1 MSDQI
6 TITRI
11 ELFQVAMVPAAVH
24 AAAHGTIGQR
34 NVILARV
41 WDSDG
46 ASGWGECVAFP
57 AAGYLRETVDTA
69 WTALRNGVAPA
80 VIGRSF
86 DGPIALAEYLKGAMP
101 HNPVAS
107 ATVEMAAWDMMA
119 RRQQRSL
126 ANLIGGIHDWVPAG
140 ATVAVL
146 DHPEQ
151 LAQRVAA
158 AAATGYK
165 RIKVKIDPSRALT
178 VAREAV
184 SAAGAVPIVADANGS
199 FPPGETQTLRE
210 LDAAGLAWIEQP
222 YGPASLKA
230 SSDLRDQIMTPIAL
244 DESVTTVDATDRI
257 IEHGAAA
264 AVVIK
269 PGRVGGITASLEI
282 YRKTRAAGLRHWI
295 GGMLETGVGRA
306 HNLALASLAGSS
318 LPGDM
323 GPSSAYWARD
333 ILTEPIEMVD
343 GTVAV
348 PEGPGIGVNVSDEYL
363 RAATVAREVFG

>member
-1 MSDQI
+1 MNDQI

-57 AAGYLRETVDTA
+57 TAGYLGETVDTA

-80 VIGRSF
+80 LMGRRF
-86 DGPIALAEYLKGAMP
+86 DGPVALAQYLKGAMP

-107 ATVEMAAWDMMA
+107 ATVEMATWDMVA
-119 RRQQRSL
+119 KRQQCSL
-126 ANLIGGIHDWVPAG
+126 ASLLGGIHDWVPAG

-146 DHPEQ
+146 DKPEQ
-151 LAQRVAA
+151 MADRVAQAA
-158 AAATGYK
+158 AAGYK
-165 RIKVKIDPSRALT
+165 RIKVKIDPARALT

-184 SAAGAVPIVADANGS
+184 SAAGGVPIVADANGS
-199 FPPGETQTLRE
+199 FPPGEVQALRE

-222 YGPASLKA
+222 YGPASLRA
-230 SSDLRDQIMTPIAL
+230 SSDLRAEIATPIAL
-244 DESVTTVDATDRI
+244 DESVTTVDATERI
-257 IEHGAAA
+257 IEHEAAA

-269 PGRVGGITASLEI
+269 PGRVGGLAASMEI
-282 YRKTRAAGLRHWI
+282 YRRTRAAGLRHWI

-323 GPSSAYWARD
+323 GPSSAYWERD
-333 ILTEPIEMVD
+333 LLTEPFEMVD
-343 GTVAV
+343 GAV
-348 PEGPGIGVNVSDEYL
+348 SIPEGPGIGVTVSDDYL
-363 RAATVAREVFG
+363 RTATVARDVFG